1 VALKNAIMTPERMH
15 RMESVIRYRQPD
27 IAVVLENVF
36 DPHNLA
42 AVMRTCDA
50 VGIGEV
56 FAITDAIPKRKN
68 WGYRSSRSANKWV
81 ELHAFRDREACI
93 ARVQQRYGTILGSS
107 LRAGSSDLYTLSLTG
122 SIAFVFGNEQFGISD
137 EMAAACHG
145 FFRIP
150 QVGMIQSLNVSVACA
165 VTVYEAFRQK
175 SLAGHYAEE
184 RLSPA
189 EKMRIIGN
197 WSGNTGDSHGTE

>member
-1 VALKNAIMTPERMH
+1 MTPERML
-15 RMESVIRYRQPD
+15 RLESVIRHRQPD
-27 IAVVLENVF
+27 ITVVLENVF

-50 VGIGEV
+50 VGIREV

-81 ELHAFRDREACI
+81 ELHSFSDKRACI
-93 ARVQQRYGTILGSS
+93 AAVRGRYHSLLGSS
-107 LRAGSSDLYTLSLTG
+107 LREGSADLYALPLTG
-122 SIAFVFGNEQFGISD
+122 SIALVFGNEKYGISRD
-137 EMAAACHG
+137 MEALCDG

-150 QVGMIQSLNVSVACA
+150 QVGMIQSLNISVACA

-175 SLAGHYAEE
+175 ALAGHYAQARLAPEE
-184 RLSPA
+184 QT
-189 EKMRIIGN
+189 RIIGD
-197 WSGNTGDSHGTE
+197 WSAGAEASATEDQS

>member
-1 VALKNAIMTPERMH
+1 MTPERKL
-15 RMESVIRYRQPD
+15 RLESVIRHRQPD
-27 IAVVLENVF
+27 ITVVLENVF

-50 VGIGEV
+50 VGIREV

-81 ELHAFRDREACI
+81 ELHSFSDRKACI
-93 ARVQQRYGTILGSS
+93 SEVRNKYQALLGSS
-107 LRAGSSDLYTLSLTG
+107 LREGSADLYSLALTG
-122 SIAFVFGNEQFGISD
+122 SIAFVFGNEKYGISED
-137 EMAAACHG
+137 MAAACDG

-150 QVGMIQSLNVSVACA
+150 QVGMIQSLNISVACA

-175 SLAGHYAEE
+175 SMAGHYAEA
-184 RLSPA
+184 RLSLA
-189 EKMRIIGN
+189 EQQRIVRA
-197 WSGNTGDSHGTE
+197 WSDKAEAAAPGDQA